1 MEKLGDKN
9 MITKDNLNEKDM
21 IDAINE
27 FEVLY
32 RVYKKKL
39 DEMIDSCSDSDWV
52 QGEISAF
59 EEILGDVNVI
69 LKLLEQKKFGKP
81 ELVK

>member
-52 QGEISAF
+52 QGEISAL
-59 EEILGDVNVI
+59 EEILGDINVV

>member
-1 MEKLGDKN
+1 
-9 MITKDNLNEKDM
+9 MITKNDINEKDM

-52 QGEISAF
+52 QGEISAL
-59 EEILGDVNVI
+59 EEILGDINVV